1 MGTGPAGEGRSRW
14 RLTAMKS
21 VDYIFQGQT
30 YPLCLNGAALFAIY
44 DKYGADISVFEPI
57 TPTDNKG
64 FEAVCFYLHK
74 LAEQGELVRRWEGH
88 RPRKIPAEKMFAAL
102 LSPLDVPEAKTAIRQ
117 AIRLGFEREHDD
129 RESIDLGLAEL
140 RKKEAAD

>member
-1 MGTGPAGEGRSRW
+1 
-14 RLTAMKS
+14 MKCI
-21 VDYIFQGQT
+21 DYKFKDEV

-44 DKYGADISVFEPI
+44 DKYGAKGSVFDHI
-57 TPTDNKG
+57 KPTNNKG

-74 LAEQGELVRRWEGH
+74 LAEQGEIVRRWEGH
-88 RPRKIPAEKMFAAL
+88 KPRKIPAEKMFAAL
-102 LSPLDVPEAKTAIRQ
+102 LTPSDVPEAKDAIRR
-117 AIRLGFEREHDD
+117 AIELGFEREHDA

>member
-1 MGTGPAGEGRSRW
+1 
-14 RLTAMKS
+14 MKC
-21 VDYIFQGQT
+21 VDYKFNGET

-44 DKYGADISVFEPI
+44 DKYGTKGSIFDHIA
-57 TPTDNKG
+57 PTDNKG

-102 LSPLDVPEAKTAIRQ
+102 LSPLDVPEAKRAVRE
-117 AIRLGFEREHDD
+117 ALSLGFEREHDD
-129 RESIDLGLAEL
+129 QDSIDLGLAEL
-140 RKKEAAD
+140 QKKEGAD